1 MNGQYREEAPAMAR
15 WKINLVVL
23 WFGNFFVMAGMTM
36 IIPFLPLYLK
46 EMGLQNEHSIGVWAS
61 LIFAGNFVTA
71 LFAQPIWGG
80 IADRYGH
87 KLMLLRSGFGMAIV
101 MTLMGFANS
110 PWQLLLLR
118 MLNGTIAVF
127 IPAAVALVSTNT
139 PQEKTGFAMGTLQSG
154 GTAGTILGP
163 LIGGLLA
170 EAFGYRPIFYLTG
183 IFILVAS
190 ILTMVLV
197 KDKFDKVDAKQR
209 EKVSTLAG
217 ARTIFKLP
225 QIPALFAVTFMI
237 QFAILSPMPI
247 MPLFVE
253 QLHGQTAML
262 AFYAGLVG
270 SINGFSNMLSSPF
283 LGRIGDKLGAEKILG
298 ICLIGSAIAFI
309 PQAFVQNIWQLMVS
323 RFLLGLFMGGLLPS
337 VYSLIK
343 RYTPKGMESRAYS
356 LNSSTLSLG
365 NMLGPIV
372 GGVLAGWI
380 SIRGV
385 FLVAAAMLLLN
396 SIWVRKTL
404 THKQRE

>member
-1 MNGQYREEAPAMAR
+1 
-15 WKINLVVL
+15 
-23 WFGNFFVMAGMTM
+23 
-36 IIPFLPLYLK
+36 
-46 EMGLQNEHSIGVWAS
+46 
-61 LIFAGNFVTA
+61 
-71 LFAQPIWGG
+71 
-80 IADRYGH
+80 
-87 KLMLLRSGFGMAIV
+87 
-101 MTLMGFANS
+101 
-110 PWQLLLLR
+110 
-118 MLNGTIAVF
+118 
-127 IPAAVALVSTNT
+127 
-139 PQEKTGFAMGTLQSG
+139 
-154 GTAGTILGP
+154 
-163 LIGGLLA
+163 
-170 EAFGYRPIFYLTG
+170 
-183 IFILVAS
+183 
-190 ILTMVLV
+190 
-197 KDKFDKVDAKQR
+197 
-209 EKVSTLAG
+209 
-217 ARTIFKLP
+217 
-225 QIPALFAVTFMI
+225 MI